1 MSTETDDV
9 GDAQGRSL
17 HADFLHRLVAGA
29 AGSTTEE
36 LQGLYEALA
45 PLVYAGTADMDVNP
59 RHRRR
64 KLNELRDAGLVESFD
79 APRGLV
85 WVPVE
90 MPEGIDSQYSHLSEY
105 NEKRR
110 KKTQEGDDV

>member
-1 MSTETDDV
+1 MSTET
-9 GDAQGRSL
+9 GDAADAERRSL

-36 LQGLYEALA
+36 LQDLYETLA
-45 PLVYAGTADMDVNP
+45 PLVYAGTTDMSVSP

-64 KLNELRDAGLVESFD
+64 KLNELKDAGLVESFD

-90 MPEGIDSQYSHLSEY
+90 MPEGVENQYDRLREY
-105 NEKRR
+105 NENR
-110 KKTQEGDDV
+110 KKGDGGGDV